1 MSGRDCQDRD
11 EGLSACGCDVPVA
24 KTSDD
29 DDDVVEHLWQVRDIQ
44 FGLVSGALLLAGF
57 LSGLAGWE
65 AAELGWSAAALLV
78 GGSTFVPGALRKLAK
93 EGSTP
98 E

>member
-44 FGLVSGALLLAGF
+44 FGLVSGALLGVPQLPRVSYTPRAAQQLGTGQLGAGRR
-57 LSGLAGWE
+57 SW
-65 AAELGWSAAALLV
+65 
-78 GGSTFVPGALRKLAK
+78 
-93 EGSTP
+93 
-98 E
+98 